1 MINIDISPLTSAVR
15 ADVRRPLS
23 ALMET
28 LATWRMRARGRRQLM
43 MLDDRS
49 LADIG
54 VSRADAEAEW
64 RKHPWQD

>member
-1 MINIDISPLTSAVR
+1 MIKTALSPLTSIIFAN
-15 ADVRRPLS
+15 VRRPLS
-23 ALMET
+23 VLMEI

-64 RKHPWQD
+64 RKPPWQD